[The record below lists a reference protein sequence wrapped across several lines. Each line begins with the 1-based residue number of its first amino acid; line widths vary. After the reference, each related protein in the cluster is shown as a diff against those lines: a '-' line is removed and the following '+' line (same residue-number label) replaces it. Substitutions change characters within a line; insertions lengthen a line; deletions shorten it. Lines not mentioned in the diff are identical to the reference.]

1 MLRFL
6 AFFLLGTIFF
16 TSCSL
21 NTKKSGGQH
30 RYRYEPDFDYTLDDL
45 HQLAPG
51 VVLMEKRDPR
61 VGKLD
66 KLFAKEMPD
75 IKRIGIVVFETEVQG
90 TRSGLSEN
98 DKIYPTEQGKQL
110 ITEKFLNIWEEGMP
124 IVAPDLEY
132 VSSTDVKKTKAINQ
146 YGLSVADY
154 IKTDRTKIEQDDIQW
169 LGSGKTTPLFTI
181 MNPREM
187 RDLSFMLVPAS
198 ELMGGPKWSE
208 QNKIFLNDICKEL
221 NLDAVIVLM
230 SEVSWTAEKKDKF
243 TNENIPEELTIQ
255 IKGTTLIPASK
266 YHERL
271 TILKEREQPVIN
283 VAYRYHEGE
292 LKLPITISIPEE
304 EKNFEEIQKRLL
316 DPMFKAYR
324 DLSFMMIDR
333 MAGEI
338 RKTH

>member
-1 MLRFL
+1 MLRI
-6 AFFLLGTIFF
+6 LLGLLLL

-21 NTKKSGGQH
+21 GTKKTGGQH
-30 RYRYEPDFDYTLDDL
+30 RYRYEPDFEYTMEDL
-45 HQLAPG
+45 HELAPS
-51 VVLMEKRDPR
+51 VVIMEKRDPR

-75 IKRIGIVVFETEVQG
+75 IKRIGIVVFESEVQG
-90 TRSGLSEN
+90 TRSGLSEG
-98 DKIYPTEQGKQL
+98 DKIYPSEQGKQL
-110 ITEKFLNIWEEGMP
+110 ITEKLLGLWEEGMP
-124 IVAPDLEY
+124 ILAPDLEY
-132 VSSTDVKKTKAINQ
+132 VATADVKKSKAIKM
-146 YGLSVADY
+146 YGLEVPDY
-154 IKTDRTKIEQDDIQW
+154 IKAERSKIEPDDIQW
-169 LGSGKTTPLFTI
+169 LGPGKTTPLFTI

-208 QNKIFLNDICKEL
+208 QNRIFLNDICKEL
-221 NLDAVIVLM
+221 NLDAVLVLM
-230 SEVSWTAEKKDKF
+230 SEISWTAERKDKF
-243 TNENIPEELTIQ
+243 TNENIGEELVLK

-271 TILKEREQPVIN
+271 TILKEREQHVVN

-292 LKLPITISIPEE
+292 LRLPVKISIPDE
-304 EKNFEEIQKRLL
+304 EKNFEQIEKRLI

-333 MAGEI
+333 IVGEI